1 MNGRRMVPWSMMLIG
16 LAAVSLRGVGL
27 FERGLWFDEA
37 MSWRTVILP
46 WPEMMASIGDN
57 THAPLFFCLL
67 KVWVSLFGESLASLR
82 SFNVA
87 VTLAILVVLD
97 RWLADAAGAV
107 SPVTRRLACGLF
119 AVSPL
124 QIGVAGEVR
133 MYPLFVLF
141 AIASTWALWRL
152 CRGDRGWGWWSAYVL
167 ASLAMLYTHYFALF
181 LVAAQISYVLG
192 MGLSATRGGADAE
205 RGSPSGVG
213 VMPVRGMGLLG
224 GLVPAWAAI
233 GVGWLPW
240 VSTFWRQQRRVA
252 AGWWTGD
259 FTADAGLRVITSW
272 VGVDV
277 LAGRLPWSVGGGF
290 ALVAGTLVAALA
302 WGGRVGRL
310 AAWLSLVSTLLV
322 MGSSASGTNVAVA
335 RYFAAS
341 QALWLVA
348 LAALIARIPA
358 RRLRRGLAMAVV
370 ALFVSIQVAEGW
382 LDKRSPSVTALGRTL
397 GLGHGGGLGAAE
409 PTGVRGAVAFM
420 ESRRRP
426 GEPMLVDSSFL
437 YFPAAFHAERRDQIR
452 LIDGPSGL
460 SFYTGGPVIRRSDRV
475 TSEELGRLSA
485 DRVWL
490 LSGSIPQSHPM
501 PARWMVEHQTFFYGP
516 APFQEW
522 LRVTSYVPRRDVGA
536 DLELRRV
543 R

>member
-1 MNGRRMVPWSMMLIG
+1 MNGRRMARWSMILVG

-107 SPVTRRLACGLF
+107 SPATRRLACGLF

-141 AIASTWALWRL
+141 AIASTWALGRL

-181 LVAAQISYVLG
+181 LVAAQISYALG
-192 MGLSATRGGADAE
+192 IGLSATRGGSEA
-205 RGSPSGVG
+205 
-213 VMPVRGMGLLG
+213 VRGMGLLR

-252 AGWWTGD
+252 DGWWTGD

-272 VGVDV
+272 VGVDE

-290 ALVAGTLVAALA
+290 ALVAGTLVAALL

-322 MGSSASGTNVAVA
+322 MGSSASGTNVMVA

-348 LAALIARIPA
+348 VAALIARIPA
-358 RRLRRGLAMAVV
+358 RRPRRGLAMAVV
-370 ALFVSIQVAEGW
+370 ALFVSIHVAEGW
-382 LDKRSPSVTALGRTL
+382 LDNRWPSGTALGRTL
-397 GLGHGGGLGAAE
+397 GFGDWGAVGDAGAAE

-420 ESRRRP
+420 ESSRRA
-426 GEPMLVDSSFL
+426 GEPMLADSSFL
-437 YFPAAFHAERRDQIR
+437 YFPASFHAEQRDQLR

-460 SFYTGGPVIRRSDRV
+460 SFYTGGPVLRRSDRV
-475 TSEELGRLSA
+475 TLDELERLSA

-536 DLELRRV
+536 DLEIGRV